1 MLALHSPRTREAE
14 ARSPFEIPV
23 TSKNQLDAPRAVAP
37 IIAGRNLLGYVSL
50 LVSELPTVPLHL
62 RALGQAAT
70 VLALELVKERL
81 AHEVELRVRG
91 GFADDLVSGRY
102 DDVGQMRDRAR
113 YLGCDLSGPFQV
125 LVIDSDRFDRYVAE
139 QRLSEADI
147 DALRRRFSEV
157 ITHLARQ
164 HAPRFVVS
172 GHHDRMALIL
182 SRMGESAGPELE
194 PLEMTIRSRLEQA
207 LPKFTMSIGVGQVY
221 DDLDH
226 VRASYQ
232 EADQA
237 LRVLHRLGGQGKTLK
252 YADLGVTRL
261 LLQVENPAELVRFA
275 RGRLS
280 PVLSYDER
288 HEGILMDA
296 LEAFLGTNQSAN
308 EAAKKLDLHP
318 NTLRYRLRKV
328 EELLEASLSDT
339 ALLLDLQ
346 LACLII
352 RLVDLPDA

>member
-1 MLALHSPRTREAE
+1 MISPLTREVLALHSPRTREAE

-221 DDLDH
+221 DDPTTFVHLIRRQTRRC
-226 VRASYQ
+226 VCSIAS
-232 EADQA
+232 
-237 LRVLHRLGGQGKTLK
+237 VGK
-252 YADLGVTRL
+252 
-261 LLQVENPAELVRFA
+261 
-275 RGRLS
+275 GR
-280 PVLSYDER
+280 R
-288 HEGILMDA
+288 
-296 LEAFLGTNQSAN
+296 
-308 EAAKKLDLHP
+308 
-318 NTLRYRLRKV
+318 
-328 EELLEASLSDT
+328 
-339 ALLLDLQ
+339 
-346 LACLII
+346 
-352 RLVDLPDA
+352 